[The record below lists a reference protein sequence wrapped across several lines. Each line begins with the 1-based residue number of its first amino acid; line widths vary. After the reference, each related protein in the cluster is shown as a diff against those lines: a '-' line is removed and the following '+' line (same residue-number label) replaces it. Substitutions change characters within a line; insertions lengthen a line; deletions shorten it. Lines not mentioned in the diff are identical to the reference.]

1 MGKSGDISIVEE
13 YLMMLPSGEAADILK
28 NAIETYA
35 DYSKFKQQE
44 LTKRQAADNQLK
56 LAIHAIDRETEFK
69 IAALEKERQENLAK
83 IIGDTK
89 LKMQALSNLNPLISV
104 AMQNHDM
111 QTLEIFSSIYKQ
123 IIAGQVSV
131 IPIEPK
137 RDV

>member
-1 MGKSGDISIVEE
+1 MGKSGDVSVVGE
-13 YLMMLPSGEAADILK
+13 YLTMLPSGEATDILK

-35 DYSKFKQQE
+35 EYSKFEQQE
-44 LTKRQAADNQLK
+44 LTKRQEADNQLK
-56 LAIHAIDRETEFK
+56 LAIHAIDKETKIK

-89 LKMQALSNLNPLISV
+89 LKMEVLSGLNSLISV
-104 AMQNHDM
+104 AAQDHNMQG
-111 QTLEIFSSIYKQ
+111 LEEFTSIYKQ

-131 IPIEPK
+131 IPLEPK